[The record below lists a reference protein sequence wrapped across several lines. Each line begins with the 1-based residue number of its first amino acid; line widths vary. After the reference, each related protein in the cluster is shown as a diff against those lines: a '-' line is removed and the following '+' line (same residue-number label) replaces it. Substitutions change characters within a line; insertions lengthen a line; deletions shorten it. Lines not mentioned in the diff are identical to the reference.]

1 MTLEQQN
8 FINSIYK
15 ALCKY
20 APTYSIK
27 CYSAIIGQAILESGW
42 GKSKLASSYHNYFG
56 LKCGSSWKGKSVNMK
71 TLEEYNVG
79 TLTQITDNFRV
90 FDDLESGVKGYLDFI
105 NTKRYSN
112 LKNVSSPKEYLQNI
126 KNDGYATS
134 STYVDNVMNIVTTY
148 NLTSYDNK
156 VSKSLEEIAKEVVA
170 GKWGNGNIRKEKL
183 TQAGYN
189 YQEVQNLVNNILSN
203 KTSNKSNE
211 EIAKEVVAGKW
222 GNGNARKTALTK
234 AGYDYKTIQTL
245 VNKLLKG

>member
-8 FINSIYK
+8 FINYIYE

-56 LKCGSSWKGKSVNMK
+56 LKCGSYWKGKSVNME
-71 TLEEYNVG
+71 TFEEYNAG
-79 TLTQITDNFRV
+79 TLTQISDNFRV
-90 FDDLESGVKGYLDFI
+90 FDDLDSGVKGYLDFI
-105 NTKRYSN
+105 NTSRYSN
-112 LKNVSSPKEYLQNI
+112 LKNVTAPQEYLQNI

-134 STYVDNVMNIVTTY
+134 STYVDNVMNIVTSY
-148 NLTSYDNK
+148 NLTSYDSK
-156 VSKSLEEIAKEVVA
+156 ISKSLEEITKEVVA
-170 GKWGNGNIRKEKL
+170 GKWGNGEERKTAL
-183 TQAGYN
+183 TKAGYDYN
-189 YQEVQNLVNNILSN
+189 TIQSLVNSLL
-203 KTSNKSNE
+203 KKSNE

>member
-8 FINSIYK
+8 FINSIYE

-20 APTYSIK
+20 APTYNIK

-42 GKSKLASSYHNYFG
+42 GKSKLASNFHNYFG

-71 TLEEYNVG
+71 TFEEFKAG
-79 TLTQITDNFRV
+79 TLTQISDNFRV
-90 FDDLESGVKGYLDFI
+90 FDNLESGVKGYLDFI

-134 STYVDNVMNIVTTY
+134 STYVDSVMKIVTSY
-148 NLTSYDNK
+148 NLTSYDSK
-156 VSKSLEEIAKEVVA
+156 ISKSLEEIAKEVIV
-170 GKWGNGNIRKEKL
+170 GKWGNGNE
-183 TQAGYN
+183 
-189 YQEVQNLVNNILSN
+189 
-203 KTSNKSNE
+203 
-211 EIAKEVVAGKW
+211 
-222 GNGNARKTALTK
+222 RKTALTK
-234 AGYDYKTIQTL
+234 AGYDYTTVQSL

>member
-1 MTLEQQN
+1 MTLKQQN
-8 FINSIYK
+8 FINSIYE

-56 LKCGSSWKGKSVNMK
+56 LKCGSHWKGKSVNMK
-71 TLEEYNVG
+71 TREEYKPG

-90 FDDLESGVKGYLDFI
+90 FDDLDSGVKGYLDFI
-105 NTKRYSN
+105 NTRRYSN
-112 LKNVSSPKEYLQNI
+112 LKNVTSPQEYLQNI

-134 STYVDNVMNIVTTY
+134 STYVDNVMNIVTSY

-156 VSKSLEEIAKEVVA
+156 ISKTLEEIAKEVVA
-170 GKWGNGNIRKEKL
+170 GKWGNGNKRKTAL
-183 TQAGYN
+183 TKAGYD
-189 YQEVQNLVNNILSN
+189 YTTIQSLVNTLVNTET
-203 KTSNKSNE
+203 KKSNE
-211 EIAKEVVAGKW
+211 DIAKEVVAGKW
-222 GNGNARKTALTK
+222 GNGNKRKTALTK
-234 AGYDYKTIQTL
+234 AGYDYTTIQSL

>member
-8 FINSIYK
+8 FINSIYE

-20 APTYSIK
+20 APTYNIK

-42 GKSKLASSYHNYFG
+42 GKSKLASNFHNYFG

-71 TLEEYNVG
+71 TFEEFKAG
-79 TLTQITDNFRV
+79 TLTQISDNFRV
-90 FDDLESGVKGYLDFI
+90 FDNLESGVKGYLDFI

-134 STYVDNVMNIVTTY
+134 STYVDSVMKIVTSY
-148 NLTSYDNK
+148 NLTSYDSK
-156 VSKSLEEIAKEVVA
+156 ISKSLEEITKEVIA
-170 GKWGNGNIRKEKL
+170 GKWGNGNE
-183 TQAGYN
+183 
-189 YQEVQNLVNNILSN
+189 
-203 KTSNKSNE
+203 
-211 EIAKEVVAGKW
+211 
-222 GNGNARKTALTK
+222 RKTALTK
-234 AGYDYKTIQTL
+234 AGYDYTTIQSL

>member
-8 FINSIYK
+8 FINSIYES
-15 ALCKY
+15 LCKY

-56 LKCGSSWKGKSVNMK
+56 LKCGSYWKGKSVNME
-71 TLEEYNVG
+71 TFEEYNAG
-79 TLTQITDNFRV
+79 TLTQISDNFRV
-90 FDDLESGVKGYLDFI
+90 FDDFDSGVKGYLDFI
-105 NTKRYSN
+105 NTSRYSN
-112 LKNVSSPKEYLQNI
+112 LKNVTAPQEYLQNI

-134 STYVDNVMNIVTTY
+134 STYVDNVMNIVASY
-148 NLTSYDNK
+148 NLTSYDSK
-156 VSKSLEEIAKEVVA
+156 ISKSLEEITKEVVA
-170 GKWGNGNIRKEKL
+170 GKWGNGEERKTAL
-183 TQAGYN
+183 TKAGYDYN
-189 YQEVQNLVNNILSN
+189 TIQSLVNSLL
-203 KTSNKSNE
+203 KKSNE

-222 GNGNARKTALTK
+222 GNGDARKTALTK

>member
-8 FINSIYK
+8 FINSIYE

-20 APTYSIK
+20 APTYNIK

-42 GKSKLASSYHNYFG
+42 GKSKLASNFHNYFG

-71 TLEEYNVG
+71 TFEEFKAG
-79 TLTQITDNFRV
+79 TLTQISDNFRV
-90 FDDLESGVKGYLDFI
+90 FDNLESGVKGYLDFI

-134 STYVDNVMNIVTTY
+134 STYVDNVMKIVTSY

-156 VSKSLEEIAKEVVA
+156 ISKSLEEITKEVIA
-170 GKWGNGNIRKEKL
+170 GKWGNGNE
-183 TQAGYN
+183 
-189 YQEVQNLVNNILSN
+189 
-203 KTSNKSNE
+203 
-211 EIAKEVVAGKW
+211 
-222 GNGNARKTALTK
+222 RKTALTK
-234 AGYDYKTIQTL
+234 AGYDYTTIQSL

>member
-8 FINSIYK
+8 FINSIYE

-20 APTYSIK
+20 APTYNIK

-42 GKSKLASSYHNYFG
+42 GKSKLASNFHNYFG

-71 TLEEYNVG
+71 TFEEFKAG
-79 TLTQITDNFRV
+79 TLTQISDNFRV
-90 FDDLESGVKGYLDFI
+90 FDNLESGVKGYLDFI

-134 STYVDNVMNIVTTY
+134 SKYVDSVMKIVTSY
-148 NLTSYDNK
+148 NLTSYDSK
-156 VSKSLEEIAKEVVA
+156 ISKSLEEIAKEVIV
-170 GKWGNGNIRKEKL
+170 GKWGNGNERK
-183 TQAGYN
+183 
-189 YQEVQNLVNNILSN
+189 I
-203 KTSNKSNE
+203 
-211 EIAKEVVAGKW
+211 
-222 GNGNARKTALTK
+222 ALTK
-234 AGYDYKTIQTL
+234 AGYDYTTIQSL

>member
-8 FINSIYK
+8 FINSIYE

-20 APTYSIK
+20 APTYNIK

-42 GKSKLASSYHNYFG
+42 GKSKLASNFHNYFG

-71 TLEEYNVG
+71 TFEEFKGG
-79 TLTQITDNFRV
+79 TMTQIPDNFRV
-90 FDDLESGVKGYLDFI
+90 FDNLDSGVKGYLDFI

-134 STYVDNVMNIVTTY
+134 STYVDSVMKIVTSY
-148 NLTSYDNK
+148 NLTSYDSK
-156 VSKSLEEIAKEVVA
+156 ISKSLEEIAKEVIA
-170 GKWGNGNIRKEKL
+170 GKWGNGNE
-183 TQAGYN
+183 
-189 YQEVQNLVNNILSN
+189 
-203 KTSNKSNE
+203 
-211 EIAKEVVAGKW
+211 
-222 GNGNARKTALTK
+222 RKTALTK
-234 AGYDYKTIQTL
+234 AGYDYKTIQSL